1 MRIRTGKTK
10 NGRLF
15 YVIKTYYDSHGVE
28 HTVTVEKLGNEN
40 DIRAR
45 TGRDPDEW
53 AKEHVARLNEEEKKQ
68 NADVTISFSRTKLLS
83 KGHIY
88 EYNAG
93 YLFLQ
98 KIYYELGLDK
108 ICRQITKR
116 HAFQYDLNSILS
128 RLLYGRVL
136 QPCSKTATF
145 EYSKSLLEKPGFEKH
160 QIYRALD
167 VLCGESD
174 FLQQQL
180 YKNSFVYGKRNTG
193 VIYYDCTNF
202 FFEIEQQDENGLRK
216 YGKCKENRPLPIV
229 EMGLF
234 TDRDGIPLGV
244 CINPGNTSEQKTL
257 KPIEQRII
265 SEYGMSKFIVCT
277 DAGLASK
284 ANRKF
289 NSVQDRAF
297 IVTSSIKKLKNELKE
312 WALAPEGWFLSG
324 GNKRKKYDISK
335 LITGDIDDRTK
346 AAFHEKVFYK
356 ERWVDQGS
364 FEEKLIVTFSVKY
377 QQYQRSIRNG
387 QVERARKAIVNG
399 SVKVKK
405 YNQNDYRRFVE
416 KTAVT
421 DAGEVADNT
430 LFAIDTERVAEEER
444 YDGFY
449 ALNTNLDDKSG
460 EIVKISHQRWQIE
473 ECFRIM
479 KSDFKARPAHV
490 STDTRIGGH
499 FLTCYLALVLYRYLE
514 KKTGYKYTCGQLIST
529 LQGMHMREVV
539 GKGYLPSYTRTDIT
553 DDLHEAFGFRTD
565 YDFITSQNMKTI
577 LKASRDRNLTRKK

>member
-15 YVIKTYYDSHGVE
+15 YVIKTYYDSHGIE

-40 DIRAR
+40 DIRTR

-53 AKEHVARLNEEEKKQ
+53 AKEYVAKLNEEEQKQ
-68 NADVTISFSRTKLLS
+68 NADVNISFSQTKLLS

-98 KIYYELGLDK
+98 KIYYELGMDK

-116 HAFQYDLNSILS
+116 HSFQYDLNSILS
-128 RLLYGRVL
+128 RLLYGRIL
-136 QPCSKTATF
+136 EPCSKTATL
-145 EYSKSLLEKPGFEKH
+145 EYSKNLLEKPNFEKH

-167 VLCGESD
+167 VLCEESD
-174 FLQQQL
+174 FIQQQL

-202 FFEIEQQDENGLRK
+202 FFEIEQQDEDGLRK
-216 YGKCKENRPLPIV
+216 FGKSKENRPLPIV
-229 EMGLF
+229 QMGLF

-244 CINPGNTSEQKTL
+244 CIDPGNTNEQKTL

-289 NSVQDRAF
+289 NCIKDRAF
-297 IVTSSIKKLKNELKE
+297 IVTSSIKKLKGELKE
-312 WALAPEGWFLSG
+312 WALEPYGWYLCE

-335 LITGDIDDRTK
+335 LITDETDDKTK
-346 AAFHEKVFYK
+346 TSFYDMVFYK

-364 FEEKLIVTFSVKY
+364 FEEKLIVTFSLKY
-377 QQYQRSIRNG
+377 QQYQRNIRNG
-387 QVERARKAIVNG
+387 QVERARKAIDNG
-399 SVKVKK
+399 SVKAKK

-421 DAGEVADNT
+421 GDGEVAESA
-430 LFAIDTERVAEEER
+430 LFAIDAQRIAEEER

-449 ALNTNLDDKSG
+449 ALNTNLDDDPG
-460 EIVKISHQRWQIE
+460 QIVKINHQRWQIE

-479 KSDFKARPAHV
+479 KSEFRARPAHV
-490 STDTRIGGH
+490 STDTRIEGH

-514 KKTGYKYTCGQLIST
+514 KKTGYKYTCNELIST
-529 LQGMHMREVV
+529 LHGMHMREVI

-553 DDLHEAFGFRTD
+553 DDLHETFGFRTD
-565 YDFITSQNMKTI
+565 YDFITAQNMKKI
-577 LKASRDRNLTRKK
+577 LKSSKDRNLTRKK